1 MKYLLPILLVFTL
14 VTVSCNNKQT
24 NQSQQSTTTTS
35 NVDRENEDKI
45 FCKQTFEAFQNPN
58 ETIVA
63 ESEKIYLQML
73 EKYGSNNEND
83 NGWYRNNIIHIDS
96 ISNYCI
102 ELSENGKDEELL
114 CVLEDE
120 LGNFLA
126 HPSADS
132 YNTFDL
138 STVLTK
144 LYFEQAEHHPDYL
157 DKCIELWELNKVKI
171 EAVQG
176 GWNEYHSLYPEII
189 KILLNLYKGADNAQK
204 VSQMEALLTDVQNT
218 QNNN

>member
-1 MKYLLPILLVFTL
+1 MKHLLPILIALTFI
-14 VTVSCNNKQT
+14 TVSCNNKQAD
-24 NQSQQSTTTTS
+24 QSHQSTTTTS
-35 NVDRENEDKI
+35 NEDREQEDKT
-45 FCKQTFEAFQNPN
+45 FRRRTFEAFQNPD

-73 EKYGSNNEND
+73 EKYESNNEND

-132 YNTFDL
+132 YNTFDS

-157 DKCIELWELNKVKI
+157 DKCIELWEVNKVKI

-176 GWNEYHSLYPEII
+176 GWNEYHPLYPEII

-204 VSQMEALLTDVQNT
+204 VSQMEALITEIQNSK
-218 QNNN
+218 NNN

>member
-1 MKYLLPILLVFTL
+1 MKHLLPILIALTF
-14 VTVSCNNKQT
+14 VTVSCNNKQA

-35 NVDRENEDKI
+35 DREQEDKI
-45 FCKQTFEAFQNPN
+45 FRRQTLEAFQNPD

-176 GWNEYHSLYPEII
+176 GRNEYHSLYPEII
-189 KILLNLYKGADNAQK
+189 KILLNLYKGTDNAQK
-204 VSQMEALLTDVQNT
+204 VSQMEALITEIQNCK
-218 QNNN
+218 NNN

>member
-1 MKYLLPILLVFTL
+1 MKHLLPILIALTFVA
-14 VTVSCNNKQT
+14 VGCNNKQT
-24 NQSQQSTTTTS
+24 NQSQQSTATTA
-35 NVDRENEDKI
+35 NVEREKEDKI
-45 FCKQTFEAFQNPN
+45 FRRQTFEAFQHPD
-58 ETIVA
+58 ETTVA
-63 ESEKIYLQML
+63 ESEKMYLQML
-73 EKYGSNNEND
+73 EKYKSENETD

-96 ISNYCI
+96 ITNYCL
-102 ELSENGKDEELL
+102 ELSDNGKDEELL

-176 GWNEYHSLYPEII
+176 GWEEYHSLYPEII
-189 KILLNLYKGADNAQK
+189 KILLNLYKGTDNAQK
-204 VSQMEALLTDVQNT
+204 VSQMEEKLNEIQNT
-218 QNNN
+218 QTNN